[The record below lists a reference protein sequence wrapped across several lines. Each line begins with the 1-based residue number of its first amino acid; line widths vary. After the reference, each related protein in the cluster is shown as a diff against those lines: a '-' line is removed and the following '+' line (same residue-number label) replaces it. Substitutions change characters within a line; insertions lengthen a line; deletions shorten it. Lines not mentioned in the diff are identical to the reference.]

1 MIGRGLHKLGK
12 GLQTVTQMKTKL
24 LLAIL
29 VATLA
34 FALPHVLAQAPSLAV
49 QVTSPPPAPLLEVLS
64 PLPGEKIDK
73 DTLIVRYKVNPLAPP
88 TDNFELILDDH
99 DPLHTTES
107 EYTFTDLKP
116 GPHRLIVEAVDA
128 NNIPIAGTRHEIHF
142 FVVKPSTLPPAPHA
156 ALSGPP
162 GSASPW
168 PLLLIIGVGVV
179 VGGLASARRTRPAS
193 KIARS
198 R

>member
-1 MIGRGLHKLGK
+1 
-12 GLQTVTQMKTKL
+12 MKTKL
-24 LLAIL
+24 LLGLL

-34 FALPHVLAQAPSLAV
+34 FALPHVLAQAPPLAV

-64 PLPGEKIDK
+64 PLPGARTDK
-73 DTLIVRYKVNPLAPP
+73 DTVTVRYKLNPLAPP

-99 DPLHTTES
+99 DPVHTTET
-107 EYTFTDLKP
+107 EYTFTDLKA
-116 GPHRLIVEAVDA
+116 GPHRLIIQAVDA
-128 NNIPIAGTRHEIHF
+128 DNIPIAGTRHEMQF
-142 FVVKPSTLPPAPHA
+142 FVVKPSTPPPAPHA
-156 ALSGPP
+156 ALTVPP